1 MRFVL
6 VNGRT
11 PCKKSV
17 CVLCG
22 EPIGASYLREVGT
35 QLSYCDHDCY
45 TDHCAGAALLFE
57 NESIGLGPESS
68 DAAKAL
74 DRGR

>member
-11 PCKKSV
+11 PRRQSA

-22 EPIGASYLREVGT
+22 EPIGAGYLREVGT
-35 QLSYCDHDCY
+35 QLPYCDQDCY
-45 TDHCAGAALLFE
+45 ADHCERAILLLD
-57 NESIGLGPESS
+57 NQARSS
-68 DAAKAL
+68 
-74 DRGR
+74 

>member
-6 VNGRT
+6 VIGRT
-11 PCKKSV
+11 PCQQSV

-22 EPIGASYLREVGT
+22 EPIGKSYLREVGKR
-35 QLSYCDHDCY
+35 CP
-45 TDHCAGAALLFE
+45 AF
-57 NESIGLGPESS
+57 SIGLGPEPS

-74 DRGR
+74 GRGR

>member
-11 PCKKSV
+11 PCQQSA

-22 EPIGASYLREVGT
+22 EPIAASYLREVGT
-35 QLSYCDHDCY
+35 QLTYCDHDCY
-45 TDHCAGAALLFE
+45 ADHCTSAAQLFE
-57 NESIGLGPESS
+57 NQARAS
-68 DAAKAL
+68 
-74 DRGR
+74 